1 MTANHDGELSDAEL
15 DAVLSAADDD
25 LLACI
30 RSAGNPDAALLA
42 IMEAGDKASVPVGT
56 VGSGDPAA
64 APAAAIAAGIR
75 SVARAVELAVSV
87 PGGAVRIGVS
97 TDEEPQEGPSA
108 PSPESAA
115 PARGIGSPVDVA
127 GLIREF
133 NASNERVEEQW
144 LRARQAASTAAR
156 SAGMADLAEAA
167 ARSAIAAHRAV
178 QAECP
183 HRRAPL
189 ARQVAF
195 VLGTV
200 MLDGVGCYFAAQ
212 ALGGSLFGTLA
223 WTGLFLAVL
232 GGGLVALDYYRDRR
246 RRAWRAL
253 AALLGA
259 FVAGLGVLR
268 LSYLAST
275 GAAGPAQA
283 IAGGCLF
290 AAVTA
295 GLLCIGYRALR
306 AAESP
311 PAWRAR
317 QRARTAF
324 RAARAARAAALSDA
338 AERDHLIDAYLRQV
352 WRLAPATCLDSRQLA
367 AETAIRACLDPT
379 EQARIDRCLHHLP
392 RSLSPP

>member
-42 IMEAGDKASVPVGT
+42 IMEAGDEASVPAGT
-56 VGSGDPAA
+56 AGSGDLAA

-87 PGGAVRIGVS
+87 PGGSVRIGVS
-97 TDEEPQEGPSA
+97 TDTEGPSA
-108 PSPESAA
+108 PSTESAA

-156 SAGMADLAEAA
+156 STGMADLAEAA
-167 ARSAIAAHRAV
+167 AQSAMAAHRAV
-178 QAECP
+178 QAERP

-189 ARQVAF
+189 ARQVTF

-200 MLDGVGCYFAAQ
+200 TLDGVGCYFAAQ

-223 WTGLFLAVL
+223 WTGLFLAIL
-232 GGGLVALDYYRDRR
+232 AGGLVALDYYRDRR
-246 RRAWRAL
+246 RRTWRAL

-268 LSYLAST
+268 FSYLAST
-275 GAAGPAQA
+275 GTAGPAQA
-283 IAGGCLF
+283 AAGAWLF
-290 AAVTA
+290 GAVTA
-295 GLLCIGYRALR
+295 GFLCLGYRALR

-324 RAARAARAAALSDA
+324 RAAQAARAAALSDA

-379 EQARIDRCLHHLP
+379 DRAGLTGACITSRAR
-392 RSLSPP
+392 